1 MQDEKVN
8 ILLVDDQPAKLL
20 TYEVILRE
28 LGGGLY
34 YVDDWTHRHA
44 NFFRSIQLT
53 KSALFLILL
62 LVVGVAAFNIVSTL
76 VMVVKDKQADIAILR
91 TVGATPRS
99 VLGIFMTQGTAI
111 GVIGTLCG
119 VLLGVLLSV
128 NAMFLE
134 ELSFH
139 LYPRPRQQ
147 LKLFAAAIL
156 ENFGYRQLNSVW
168 RLMGLV
174 RWALRQRG
182 RSRWGRIHR
191 HASWQHAGEPQA
203 QEASAG

>member
-1 MQDEKVN
+1 MIRLLIADDHPVVRAGLAGLLSVES
-8 ILLVDDQPAKLL
+8 LLV
-20 TYEVILRE
+20 
-28 LGGGLY
+28 
-34 YVDDWTHRHA
+34 
-44 NFFRSIQLT
+44 F
-53 KSALFLILL
+53 LF
-62 LVVGVAAFNIVSTL
+62 A
-76 VMVVKDKQADIAILR
+76 
-91 TVGATPRS
+91 
-99 VLGIFMTQGTAI
+99 AI
-111 GVIGTLCG
+111 G
-119 VLLGVLLSV
+119 LGVLLSV

-168 RLMGLV
+168 RLMGLI

-191 HASWQHAGEPQA
+191 HASWQHEGEPQA